1 MLHTLL
7 EVMVYEDAATA
18 VKLLRALA
26 GVPRFA
32 MNILCIPAIQ
42 KERLRAAWDV
52 AVSTTAGSG
61 LHDELAVMRSV
72 AYGNL

>member
-7 EVMVYEDAATA
+7 EVMVHEDATTA

-32 MNILCIPAIQ
+32 MNIFCIPAIQ
-42 KERLRAAWDV
+42 KEQLRAAWNV

-61 LHDELAVMRSV
+61 LHDELAMLQSV